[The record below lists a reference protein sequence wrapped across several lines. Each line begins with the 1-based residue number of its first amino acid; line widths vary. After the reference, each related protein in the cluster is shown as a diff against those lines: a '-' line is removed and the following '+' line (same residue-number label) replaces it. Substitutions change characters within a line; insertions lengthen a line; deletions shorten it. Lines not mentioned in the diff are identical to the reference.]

1 MKPKIIKQEDLKEQT
16 FGPTKVKNILNTSE
30 FPKFSIAKVTK
41 ISDDAKIGF
50 DPESDLAYYVLEG
63 EGKTLIEDKEYLV
76 KKGDLIFIPKG
87 TKYKNFGGLTLLAIS
102 SPPFS
107 RDKRVREEQ

>member
-30 FPKFSIAKVTK
+30 FPKFSI
-41 ISDDAKIGF
+41 AKIGF